1 MRKSIDMILIKSKK
15 EYFMKQVFSRVINVG
30 LLVGCTVLLFAT
42 ALSSSAGAQDA
53 SFVPRATVVLTCQNE
68 TKTDKKITSFTNNAP
83 TGSKVVLFEQ
93 DSNGNFSTKELAVG
107 DVVVNTPR
115 LFWRVD
121 GVELGPWE
129 VPATIE
135 GKCLTSESA
144 YSNKPGMTNTNLLPY
159 AIGAGSV
166 LVLVSV
172 FIARKKLAKN

>member
-1 MRKSIDMILIKSKK
+1 MNKVLNRTINAGLLMGLAVLSLSMVSP
-15 EYFMKQVFSRVINVG
+15 SRV
-30 LLVGCTVLLFAT
+30 A
-42 ALSSSAGAQDA
+42 ALDA
-53 SFVPRATVVLTCQNE
+53 SFVPQASATLTCQSEN
-68 TKTDKKITSFTNNAP
+68 KTDKKITKFTNNAP
-83 TGSKVVLFEQ
+83 TGSKIILVEQ

-121 GVELGPWE
+121 GVYHGPWE

-144 YSNKPGMTNTNLLPY
+144 YANTPPVTKTNFLPY

-166 LVLVSV
+166 LVLIGAIV
-172 FIARKKLAKN
+172 AGKLLGKK

>member
-1 MRKSIDMILIKSKK
+1 
-15 EYFMKQVFSRVINVG
+15 MKQVFGRAVNAELFIG
-30 LLVGCTVLLFAT
+30 ITVLLFAI
-42 ALSSSAGAQDA
+42 ALPGRAGALEA
-53 SFVPRATVVLTCQNE
+53 SFVPQATVVLTCQNE
-68 TKTDKKITSFTNNAP
+68 TKTDKKITNFTNNAP

-144 YSNKPGMTNTNLLPY
+144 YANNPDLDNTNLLPY
-159 AIGAGSV
+159 AIGAGSA
-166 LVLVSV
+166 LLLVSI
-172 FIARKKLAKN
+172 FIAGMKLGKK